1 MKATL
6 FVLVSLA
13 LCQSAFGDI
22 KIETVSV
29 PMRDG
34 IKLATDV
41 YRDETVIGPPVG
53 DPQPSIQPLPES
65 HRETLA
71 NMLVNLGYEVH
82 TEGMR

>member
-6 FVLVSLA
+6 FVLVALA

-53 DPQPSIQPLPES
+53 DPQLSIQPLPES

-71 NMLVNLGYEVH
+71 NMLANLGYEVH